1 MSKHQYGLRGLLVA
15 IVVIVLSAGAAAAAG
30 PSGHAANGLATAA
43 EKAGKTVPVAAQEES
58 EQDEETEQETEE
70 DTQAAPADAGG
81 DHCATDPRTLEPEAL
96 AELNHGAIVCWAAH
110 QETPEGFDN
119 HGAWVSSWAKQN
131 KGHSEDASAAAS
143 TNRGQ
148 SKDKSGHGSSG
159 D

>member
-1 MSKHQYGLRGLLVA
+1 MSGLRGLLVA
-15 IVVIVLSAGAAAAAG
+15 IVVIVLSSSAAAAAG
-30 PSGHAANGLATAA
+30 PSGHAANGPATAA

-58 EQDEETEQETEE
+58 EQDEGTEPETEDETE
-70 DTQAAPADAGG
+70 AAPEDAGG

-96 AELNHGAIVCWAAH
+96 AQLNHGAIVCWAAH
-110 QETPEGFDN
+110 QQTPEGFDN

-131 KGHSEDASAAAS
+131 KGHANEESAAAS

-148 SKDKSGHGSSG
+148 SKDKTGHGSSN

>member
-1 MSKHQYGLRGLLVA
+1 MSRHLYGLRGLLVA
-15 IVVIVLSAGAAAAAG
+15 IVVIVLSSGAAAAAG
-30 PSGHAANGLATAA
+30 PSGDAANGLATAA
-43 EKAGKTVPVAAQEES
+43 EKAGKTVPVAAQEE
-58 EQDEETEQETEE
+58 TEE
-70 DTQAAPADAGG
+70 GTVAADQGAGG
-81 DHCATDPRTLEPEAL
+81 DHCATDPRTLEPAAL

-131 KGHSEDASAAAS
+131 HGHADDASAAAS

-159 D
+159 H